1 MIQFALGMTLGWN
14 PNMSKPVDRASEAKQ
29 RVEAT
34 LREKMKEVGLS
45 YPPQQLFFR
54 AFKEERVLEVW
65 GGNSAKDKLKLIGQY
80 KVLAAS
86 GKIGPKRAS
95 GDLQVPEGWYFINR
109 FNPLSRFH
117 LSLGL
122 NYPNK
127 SDLALTTAKDP
138 GGDIFIHGN
147 QLSIGCLAMGDPAIE
162 EIYTLARAAKNK
174 IYVLILPSRKAPT
187 LKANATL
194 WKQIY
199 GINKSFLANFTL
211 PKVSIDE
218 KGNYVVT

>member
-14 PNMSKPVDRASEAKQ
+14 PNMSKPFDRAGEAKQ
-29 RVEAT
+29 RVETT
-34 LREKMKEVGLS
+34 LKAKVREVGLS

-54 AFKEERVLEVW
+54 AFKEQKVLEIW
-65 GGNSAKDKLKLIGQY
+65 GGNSSKDKLRLIEKY
-80 KVLAAS
+80 DVLAAS

-109 FNPLSRFH
+109 FNPQSRFH

-174 IYVLILPSRKAPT
+174 VYVLILPSRKIPSQKT
-187 LKANATL
+187 HGTL

-199 GINKSFLANFTL
+199 GINKSFLAGFTL
-211 PKVSIDE
+211 PKVNIDE
-218 KGNYVVT
+218 KGNYVLD